1 MIFFYN
7 STVFCLKNKKQNKT
21 IKLMPQ
27 FDFFSFFVQIFWL
40 AFFSCIFYLIYLKMP
55 LNNSSQVLKM
65 RSKLKAFTSKA
76 NNKNKN
82 NFIYNSAIAWF
93 K

>member
-1 MIFFYN
+1 
-7 STVFCLKNKKQNKT
+7 
-21 IKLMPQ
+21 MPQ

-40 AFFSCIFYLIYLKMP
+40 SIFACSFYLIYLKMP

-65 RSKLKAFTSKA
+65 RAKLRAFSSKA
-76 NNKNKN
+76 ANKNKN
-82 NFIYNSAIAWF
+82 NFIYNSAIAFF